1 MKLTKKILEDLI
13 LEVLEEQPEP
23 EPQDPDPVPE
33 PEDEIDYAE
42 DYENALNKIEDCE
55 KRVEYLTKR
64 LKKCQEKTNTSRGN
78 WSDLWENN

>member
-13 LEVLEEQPEP
+13 LEFLEEQPEP
-23 EPQDPDPVPE
+23 EPGPE

-64 LKKCQEKTNTSRGN
+64 LKKCQEKTTTSTGN